1 MLQNYIQT
9 LKDLYERLSQ
19 QNLNTPADILTAWK
33 LTAQI
38 MLASI
43 VPVLIIVTAI
53 AAHVYL
59 YKIILRKFYLKREA
73 ALEVGL
79 YITAGYALL
88 FTTLDF
94 MFLSVL
100 FKKWNDEYTRP
111 RLAAETKKEIDE
123 AIQRAERST
132 VK

>member
-79 YITAGYALL
+79 YHSRLRIIHY
-88 FTTLDF
+88 DF
-94 MFLSVL
+94 CSTIRSASCHVFSVGGKL
-100 FKKWNDEYTRP
+100 
-111 RLAAETKKEIDE
+111 
-123 AIQRAERST
+123 
-132 VK
+132 

>member
-53 AAHVYL
+53 VAHVYL

-79 YITAGYALL
+79 YITAGYAL
-88 FTTLDF
+88 FTTIF
-94 MFLSVL
+94 VAPFVAPVVMYFL
-100 FKKWNDEYTRP
+100 
-111 RLAAETKKEIDE
+111 
-123 AIQRAERST
+123 
-132 VK
+132 

>member
-79 YITAGYALL
+79 YITAGYTL
-88 FTTLDF
+88 FTTIF
-94 MFLSVL
+94 VAPFVAPVVMYFL
-100 FKKWNDEYTRP
+100 
-111 RLAAETKKEIDE
+111 
-123 AIQRAERST
+123 
-132 VK
+132 

>member
-38 MLASI
+38 MLAS
-43 VPVLIIVTAI
+43 
-53 AAHVYL
+53 
-59 YKIILRKFYLKREA
+59 
-73 ALEVGL
+73 
-79 YITAGYALL
+79 
-88 FTTLDF
+88 
-94 MFLSVL
+94 
-100 FKKWNDEYTRP
+100 
-111 RLAAETKKEIDE
+111 
-123 AIQRAERST
+123 T

>member
-1 MLQNYIQT
+1 
-9 LKDLYERLSQ
+9 
-19 QNLNTPADILTAWK
+19 
-33 LTAQI
+33 

-123 AIQRAERST
+123 AIQRAEKST